1 MIKKYFPEILWA
13 KISQSFFE
21 DDCACEN
28 NPTLWTNAHRDN
40 IVQEEDCA
48 CVGLQQNDVKTV
60 TSLRDRIYQK
70 PSDMIEI
77 PLIDRFTLSITGNS
91 QGLLLLNQVA
101 EQVLHAF
108 EQPVAIDNMM
118 AGLPYVDT
126 KSGIQVVRQLIS
138 LGFLKPADQDCAC
151 ASEDDC
157 GCACATSQQDCSP
170 KIVTF
175 SLTSWLHL
183 TDRCNLRCDYCYL
196 PHVRE
201 DMSPETGQAAIDATL
216 RSAIANGFKQVKLKY
231 AGGEPLLRF
240 PLIVELQQYAQSLAV
255 QHGIALEG
263 VVLSN
268 GTLLTPTMV
277 ETLKSLGLRLMISL
291 DGLGDHH
298 DLHRRYAGGRGS
310 FADVAEA
317 VDLALANELTPNVSV
332 TVSSRT
338 AEGLPDV
345 MAWILEREL
354 PFSLNFYRENE
365 LSASHEDMRLDEQK
379 IINGMLA
386 AFKVVEDNLPR
397 RPFLGGII
405 DRSNLSASHTH
416 TCGVGQNYLVF
427 DQHGQV
433 AKCQMQI
440 RKPITDVHV
449 ADPLAVI
456 RADQTGIQNISV
468 EEKEGCKT
476 CEWKFW
482 CAGGCPLATYRAT
495 GRYDVKSPNCNIY
508 KALFPEALRLEGL
521 RLLKYQDDPEVVHKI
536 VA

>member
-1 MIKKYFPEILWA
+1 MKTSPKLIWA
-13 KISQSFFE
+13 AKRQSFLE

-28 NPTLWTNAHRDN
+28 NSILWSAVHGFTVVREDNCACVEDIPNNARPTVPLLNGTYQQSPHIIEIPLAEKYAVYASGNSRGLVILNQESKQILRAFGKPDSVENAIDG
-40 IVQEEDCA
+40 ISDIDKCVGFQIACQLASLGLIKPAVQDCA
-48 CVGLQQNDVKTV
+48 CVIEDNCA
-60 TSLRDRIYQK
+60 
-70 PSDMIEI
+70 PS
-77 PLIDRFTLSITGNS
+77 
-91 QGLLLLNQVA
+91 
-101 EQVLHAF
+101 
-108 EQPVAIDNMM
+108 
-118 AGLPYVDT
+118 
-126 KSGIQVVRQLIS
+126 IS
-138 LGFLKPADQDCAC
+138 F
-151 ASEDDC
+151 
-157 GCACATSQQDCSP
+157 
-170 KIVTF
+170 
-175 SLTSWLHL
+175 LTSWLHL

-201 DMSPETGQAAIDATL
+201 DMTSATGRAAIDATF
-216 RSAIANGFKQVKLKY
+216 RSALANGFKQVKLKY

-240 PLIVELQQYAQSLAV
+240 PLIVELHQYAQSLAEKY
-255 QHGIALEG
+255 GLGLEG

-268 GTLLTPTMV
+268 GTLLT
-277 ETLKSLGLRLMISL
+277 ESLLSTLSSLHLRLMISL
-291 DGLGDHH
+291 DGLGAYH
-298 DLHRRYAGGRGS
+298 DAHRRYAGGRGS

-317 VDLALANELTPNVSV
+317 VDLALANGLTPNISV

-379 IINGMLA
+379 IIGGMLA
-386 AFKVVEDNLPR
+386 AFKVIEENLPR

-405 DRSNLSASHTH
+405 DRANLSVSHTH

-427 DQHGQV
+427 DQNGQV
-433 AKCQMQI
+433 AKCQMHI
-440 RKPITDVHV
+440 RKPITNVHV

-456 RADQTGIQNISV
+456 RADQIGIQNISV

-476 CEWKFW
+476 CEWKYW
-482 CAGGCPLATYRAT
+482 CTGGCPLATYQAT

-521 RLLKYQDDPEVVHKI
+521 RLLKYQDDPEVVEKS
-536 VA
+536 VV